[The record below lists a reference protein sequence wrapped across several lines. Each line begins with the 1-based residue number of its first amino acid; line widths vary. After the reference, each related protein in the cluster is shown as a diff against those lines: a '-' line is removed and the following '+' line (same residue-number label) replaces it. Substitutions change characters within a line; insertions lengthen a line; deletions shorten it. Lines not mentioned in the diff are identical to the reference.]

1 MESKY
6 KAGDIVFVLKH
17 TAIYKFSLI
26 KESEIRYA
34 SSLEPLFQLEN
45 VTPAIYFEEA
55 EGYPLFSKVIID
67 NICYAVHNNCI
78 IEGDKYVG

>member
-1 MESKY
+1 MERKY
-6 KAGDIVFVLKH
+6 RAGDIVCVLKA
-17 TAIYKFSLI
+17 TTVYKFTLF
-26 KESEIRYA
+26 KESETRYA
-34 SSLEPLFQLEN
+34 SSLEPLFQLQN